1 MSPLAAAARAGMEA
15 TRLVLIRH
23 GETDW
28 NAQSRLQGQLDVPLN
43 ARGRQQAATLAGALR
58 HEGLSAVISSDL
70 SRARDTAAV
79 LTHALGLPLSLDS
92 GLRERC
98 FGVLQG
104 LTRQQID
111 QQQPALARRWH
122 RREPDFAP
130 EGAESL
136 RDFQAR
142 CLATVA
148 RLTATHAGRS
158 IALVSHGGVLDG
170 LYRAAT
176 GQALDAPRSWALGNA
191 GINRLLHTPQAL
203 VLVGWGDSAHLDG
216 LALDEAAG

>member
-1 MSPLAAAARAGMEA
+1 MSPLAAAAARAGMEA

-28 NAQSRLQGQLDVPLN
+28 NAQSRLQG
-43 ARGRQQAATLAGALR
+43 
-58 HEGLSAVISSDL
+58 
-70 SRARDTAAV
+70 
-79 LTHALGLPLSLDS
+79 
-92 GLRERC
+92 
-98 FGVLQG
+98 
-104 LTRQQID
+104 LTRQQTD

-122 RREPDFAP
+122 RREPDFGP

-142 CLATVA
+142 CLAPVA
-148 RLTATHAGRS
+148 RLAATDAGRS
-158 IALVSHGGVLDG
+158 MALVSHGGVLDG
-170 LYRAAT
+170 RYRAAT
-176 GQALDAPRSWALGNA
+176 GRALDASRSWALGNA

-203 VLVGWGDSAHLDG
+203 VLVGWGDSAHRDG